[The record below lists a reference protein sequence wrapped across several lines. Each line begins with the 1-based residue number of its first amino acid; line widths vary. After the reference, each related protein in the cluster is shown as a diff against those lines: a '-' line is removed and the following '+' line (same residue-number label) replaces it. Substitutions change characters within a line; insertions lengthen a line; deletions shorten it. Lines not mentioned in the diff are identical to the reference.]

1 MTKTDKKK
9 PPSKVDSTGKE
20 IFEVKFAISRAE
32 TARLLASLR
41 HNTAT
46 PDQFSHARIK
56 TIYFDDRMDTSFYES
71 REGELFKR
79 KYRLRVYMDRTE
91 GARYSL
97 EIKKRHN
104 TVTSKVRELIFE
116 ELPSGFRI
124 TSFHS
129 LIRAFEEI
137 TGRPLF
143 NLSSELPSIELFP
156 DTVVFYE
163 RVRFDDRHASVRYN
177 VDTSIRVFPG
187 PSTTEETVGEGLS
200 LGHDVFEIKSVKPGV
215 IPFFLKGLSLEPFS
229 FSKFAWGKELLG

>member
-1 MTKTDKKK
+1 MRE
-9 PPSKVDSTGKE
+9 PSSHVDFTGKE
-20 IFEVKFAISRAE
+20 IFEVKFAVHRSE
-32 TARLLASLR
+32 TPLLLAILR
-41 HNTAT
+41 HNTT
-46 PDQFSHARIK
+46 VPKRFGHARIK

-71 REGELFKR
+71 LEGEPIKR
-79 KYRLRVYMDRTE
+79 EYRLRVYMDRTE

-97 EIKKRHN
+97 EIKKRNN
-104 TVTSKVRELIFE
+104 TITSKVRELIYE

-137 TGRPLF
+137 TERPLF
-143 NLSSELPSIELFP
+143 RLSSELPSVELFP
-156 DTVVFYE
+156 DTVVFYD

-187 PSTTEETVGEGLS
+187 PTTTEETVGEGLC
-200 LGHDVFEIKSVKPGV
+200 LGHDVFEIKSDKPGI

-229 FSKFAWGKELLG
+229 FSKFAWGKEFLL